1 MKVKG
6 CELQMVCARA
16 SHAGGV
22 WDFSAACVRPKQ
34 RGWGYDLRSSLC
46 IYSEHSRE
54 PEACLA
60 LWHGYQ
66 GALSLPQGPHQ
77 SQGAGQSKK
86 NVVPGTFQTPKDT
99 GLQAVL
105 IDLFPLS
112 ERLCT
117 ADANPGTEML
127 KEGDSGKAVH
137 AGLW

>member
-60 LWHGYQ
+60 LWHGHQ
-66 GALSLPQGPHQ
+66 GAFEPATDGRTDGRTRSPSVSGGRAKQ
-77 SQGAGQSKK
+77 
-86 NVVPGTFQTPKDT
+86 KD
-99 GLQAVL
+99 LAQ
-105 IDLFPLS
+105 
-112 ERLCT
+112 
-117 ADANPGTEML
+117 
-127 KEGDSGKAVH
+127 
-137 AGLW
+137 W